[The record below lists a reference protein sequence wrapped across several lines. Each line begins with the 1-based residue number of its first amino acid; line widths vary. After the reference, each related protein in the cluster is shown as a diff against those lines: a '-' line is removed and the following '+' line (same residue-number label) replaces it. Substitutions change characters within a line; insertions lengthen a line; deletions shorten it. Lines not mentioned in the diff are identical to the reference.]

1 MTPRPL
7 ASLMLALAAT
17 AVHAQSATPA
27 PLVVAPQ
34 AGAQPTVL
42 PIRDV
47 ESDRIQAFLLLEF
60 PQDMAS
66 PLDRLLGQ
74 PRSGVGAGIQVP
86 LAPTRRVGAQLALS
100 PQLPLGL
107 LCQGRGVTATLG
119 SLAEHC
125 LLAGANVSPGSRLS
139 LRQPSARADLR
150 MRSDSSQI
158 TGSIGLDRYTLTPS
172 LSLPGSVL
180 GAGNTVLQDPVA
192 AIDIDQAQL
201 GLTSEFRIGREG
213 WLSIGGTWAHARVVS
228 ATELPGAL
236 PPQWNNLSLSL
247 GAGRGNFGGE
257 LVGRSLDAPGHAG
270 SYDTLGIGVT
280 WRTPWR
286 AQLSVGAENLVSRGK
301 SPFASD
307 ETKDGK
313 ADEGRVPYLRYK
325 QDL

>member
-1 MTPRPL
+1 MTLRPL
-7 ASLMLALAAT
+7 ASLILALAAT
-17 AVHAQSATPA
+17 AAHAQTAAPA
-27 PLVVAPQ
+27 PLVLAPQ
-34 AGAQPTVL
+34 ATGQATVL

-47 ESDRIQAFLLLEF
+47 ESDQIQAFLLLEF
-60 PQDMAS
+60 PQDSAS

-74 PRSGVGAGIQVP
+74 PRSGIGAGIQIP
-86 LAPTRRVGAQLALS
+86 LAPTRRVSAQLALS

-125 LLAGANVSPGSRLS
+125 LLAGNAATPGSRLS

-150 MRSDSSQI
+150 LRSESSNI
-158 TGSIGLDRYTLTPS
+158 TGSIGLDRYTLNPS

-180 GAGNTVLQDPVA
+180 GAASNLQDSIA
-192 AIDIDQAQL
+192 AIDIDQAEL
-201 GLTSEFRIGREG
+201 GLTGEFRIGHEG

-301 SPFASD
+301 NPFATD
-307 ETKDGK
+307 ESKDGK